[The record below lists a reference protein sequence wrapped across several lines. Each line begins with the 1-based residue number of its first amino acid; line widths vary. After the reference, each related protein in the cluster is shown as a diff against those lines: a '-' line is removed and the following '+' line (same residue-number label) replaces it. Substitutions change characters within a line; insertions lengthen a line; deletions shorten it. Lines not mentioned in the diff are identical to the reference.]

1 MTLPSGIADVACERR
16 VPLSKPCPTMR
27 HPTLIRSFATFA
39 ASTVALFAAVAS
51 QAQQAYPPFKVYSG
65 KVGHFEFTRG
75 VNTIKVNDG
84 FLTAGT
90 VPVSANGVYR
100 IKAGQALALLYQGR
114 NANGKVATDF
124 GKLPVEGFRKV
135 IRKVDGQEVQMENY
149 PGASVRFELTAVNKS
164 ADDEYTISR
173 KFKSQFSPPMP
184 AADFE
189 RTDGIFLINS
199 TDPFRALKEPAF
211 AKDVN
216 KVAGKVLTIYYL
228 VSAIDATPFFTV
240 EVDFTD
246 VKPSTESKPAGKS
259 AANDGS
265 SSAAQLRD
273 RADAQKQ
280 ASDERAEAK
289 KQRDEERAAAREAKA
304 AARADAAA
312 ERARKRAEA
321 AAARK
326 SAP

>member
-1 MTLPSGIADVACERR
+1 
-16 VPLSKPCPTMR
+16 MR

-39 ASTVALFAAVAS
+39 ASAVALFAAVAS

-84 FLTAGT
+84 FLTAGA
-90 VPVSANGVYR
+90 VPVSANGVYH

-114 NANGKVATDF
+114 SANGKVATDF

-199 TDPFRALKEPAF
+199 TDPLRALKEPAF

-246 VKPSTESKPAGKS
+246 VKPSTDSKPAGKS
-259 AANDGS
+259 AASDS
-265 SSAAQLRD
+265 SVNAAQHRSD

-304 AARADAAA
+304 EARADAAA